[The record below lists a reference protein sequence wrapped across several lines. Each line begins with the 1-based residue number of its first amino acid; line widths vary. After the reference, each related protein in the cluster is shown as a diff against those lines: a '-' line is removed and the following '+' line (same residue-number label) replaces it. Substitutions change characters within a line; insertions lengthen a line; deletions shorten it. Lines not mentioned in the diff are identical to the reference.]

1 MQYRELGKTG
11 VQVSEIGYGAEW
23 VKGDDP
29 EGTLEIVRR
38 AAQAG
43 VNIVDCWMADPA
55 VRRALGA
62 AVCEQR
68 DHWVVQG
75 HFGATW
81 QDGQYVR
88 TRDLDKVV
96 PAWEFLLECFGGHI
110 ELGLIHYVDAVDEFK
125 AIMDGPFI
133 DYIRAEKAAGHI
145 DHIGLSTHNPEVA
158 LVACDYPEV
167 EMVMFSMNPA
177 FDMLPPSENIET
189 LFVEHYDD
197 ALSNVDPKRQ
207 ELLRACSMHGVGI
220 TVMKPFAGGRL
231 LDAAKSPFGAA
242 MTTTQCIEYC
252 LARPAVASVMA
263 GYGTVEEKKSEAAS
277 QIAVGADEGA
287 TAAQARK
294 NPALWLLIV
303 MAGFFVISASF
314 VQQLASYAST
324 GELGAAVGAMAV
336 SIAMIASII
345 GKFSLGWLC
354 DHIGA
359 RMTGVIAGVLGG
371 AGAAIAFFAGA
382 NVMGFYVGV
391 ALFGVGYSALNIVP
405 PMTCRQAFGNKDYAN
420 IFSMVA
426 TGLNVFSGFA
436 ALIYAQI
443 FDITGSFAGAFW
455 MIIIFYVLVI
465 VLSLVI
471 VPMGRKSWAK

>member
-1 MQYRELGKTG
+1 MGTENVKGSNYAWAVAIACIAFYAVPLGFAANHAGLFITPVMNEFGWSRTDATLFMSIQPWVAALCTPLAGKLISKYNPRWIMTAAVLVFGLANLACAWFTEPWQWNVYG
-11 VQVSEIGYGAEW
+11 VLYGASASFW
-23 VKGDDP
+23 MYIATPTMVNRWFAKSN
-29 EGTLEIVRR
+29 GTVI
-38 AAQAG
+38 G
-43 VNIVDCWMADPA
+43 VIGVM
-55 VRRALGA
+55 VS
-62 AVCEQR
+62 V
-68 DHWVVQG
+68 
-75 HFGATW
+75 FGAIMSPIINGWIASMGW
-81 QDGQYVR
+81 QTARIICSVIVI
-88 TRDLDKVV
+88 VV
-96 PAWEFLLECFGGHI
+96 GG
-110 ELGLIHYVDAVDEFK
+110 GLT
-125 AIMDGPFI
+125 
-133 DYIRAEKAAGHI
+133 AA
-145 DHIGLSTHNPEVA
+145 
-158 LVACDYPEV
+158 
-167 EMVMFSMNPA
+167 
-177 FDMLPPSENIET
+177 
-189 LFVEHYDD
+189 
-197 ALSNVDPKRQ
+197 
-207 ELLRACSMHGVGI
+207 LLRESPEKMGVL
-220 TVMKPFAGGRL
+220 PW
-231 LDAAKSPFGAA
+231 
-242 MTTTQCIEYC
+242 
-252 LARPAVASVMA
+252 
-263 GYGTVEEKKSEAAS
+263 GYGTVDEKKSEAAS

-371 AGAAIAFFAGA
+371 AGAAIAFFSGA

>member
-1 MQYRELGKTG
+1 MGTENVKGSNYAWAVAIACIAFYAVPLGFAANHAGLFITPVMNEFGWSRTDATLFMSIQPWVAALCTPLAGKLISKYNPRWIMTAAVLVFGLANLACAWFTEPWQWNVYG
-11 VQVSEIGYGAEW
+11 VLYGASASFW
-23 VKGDDP
+23 MYIATPTMVNRWFAKSN
-29 EGTLEIVRR
+29 GTVI
-38 AAQAG
+38 G
-43 VNIVDCWMADPA
+43 VIGVM
-55 VRRALGA
+55 VS
-62 AVCEQR
+62 V
-68 DHWVVQG
+68 
-75 HFGATW
+75 FGAIMSPIINGWIASMGW
-81 QDGQYVR
+81 QTARIICSVIVI
-88 TRDLDKVV
+88 VV
-96 PAWEFLLECFGGHI
+96 GG
-110 ELGLIHYVDAVDEFK
+110 GLT
-125 AIMDGPFI
+125 
-133 DYIRAEKAAGHI
+133 AA
-145 DHIGLSTHNPEVA
+145 
-158 LVACDYPEV
+158 
-167 EMVMFSMNPA
+167 
-177 FDMLPPSENIET
+177 
-189 LFVEHYDD
+189 
-197 ALSNVDPKRQ
+197 
-207 ELLRACSMHGVGI
+207 LLRESPEKMGVL
-220 TVMKPFAGGRL
+220 PW
-231 LDAAKSPFGAA
+231 
-242 MTTTQCIEYC
+242 
-252 LARPAVASVMA
+252 
-263 GYGTVEEKKSEAAS
+263 GYGTVDEKKSEAAS

-471 VPMGRKSWAK
+471 VPMGRRSWAK

>member
-1 MQYRELGKTG
+1 MGTENVKGSNYAWAVAIACVAFYAVPLGFAANHAGLFITPVMNEFGWSRTDATLFMSIQPWVAAICTPIAGKLISKYNPRWIMTASVLVFGLANLACAWFTAPWQWDVYGVLYGASAAFWMYIATPTMVNRWFAKSNGTVIGVIGVMVSLFGAIMSPIIQGWITGMGWQTARIICSVIVIVVGGGLTAALLRESPEKMG
-11 VQVSEIGYGAEW
+11 VLPWGYGE
-23 VKGDDP
+23 
-29 EGTLEIVRR
+29 
-38 AAQAG
+38 
-43 VNIVDCWMADPA
+43 
-55 VRRALGA
+55 
-62 AVCEQR
+62 
-68 DHWVVQG
+68 
-75 HFGATW
+75 
-81 QDGQYVR
+81 
-88 TRDLDKVV
+88 
-96 PAWEFLLECFGGHI
+96 
-110 ELGLIHYVDAVDEFK
+110 
-125 AIMDGPFI
+125 
-133 DYIRAEKAAGHI
+133 
-145 DHIGLSTHNPEVA
+145 
-158 LVACDYPEV
+158 
-167 EMVMFSMNPA
+167 
-177 FDMLPPSENIET
+177 SE
-189 LFVEHYDD
+189 
-197 ALSNVDPKRQ
+197 P
-207 ELLRACSMHGVGI
+207 
-220 TVMKPFAGGRL
+220 
-231 LDAAKSPFGAA
+231 
-242 MTTTQCIEYC
+242 
-252 LARPAVASVMA
+252 
-263 GYGTVEEKKSEAAS
+263 KSEAAS

-287 TAAQARK
+287 TAAQART

-314 VQQLASYAST
+314 VQQLSSYAST

-336 SIAMIASII
+336 SIAMVASII
-345 GKFSLGWLC
+345 GKFGLGWLC

-471 VPMGRKSWAK
+471 VPMGRKSWSK

>member
-1 MQYRELGKTG
+1 MGTENVKGSNYAWAVAIACIAFYAVPLGFAANHAGLFITPVMNEFGWSRTDATLFMSIQPWVAALCTPLAGKLISKYNPRWIMTAAVLVFGLANLACAWFTEPWQWNVYG
-11 VQVSEIGYGAEW
+11 VLYGASASFW
-23 VKGDDP
+23 MYIATPTMVNRWFAKSN
-29 EGTLEIVRR
+29 GTVI
-38 AAQAG
+38 G
-43 VNIVDCWMADPA
+43 VIGVM
-55 VRRALGA
+55 VS
-62 AVCEQR
+62 V
-68 DHWVVQG
+68 
-75 HFGATW
+75 FGAIMSPIINGWIASMGW
-81 QDGQYVR
+81 QTARIICSVIVI
-88 TRDLDKVV
+88 VV
-96 PAWEFLLECFGGHI
+96 GG
-110 ELGLIHYVDAVDEFK
+110 GLT
-125 AIMDGPFI
+125 
-133 DYIRAEKAAGHI
+133 AA
-145 DHIGLSTHNPEVA
+145 
-158 LVACDYPEV
+158 
-167 EMVMFSMNPA
+167 
-177 FDMLPPSENIET
+177 
-189 LFVEHYDD
+189 
-197 ALSNVDPKRQ
+197 
-207 ELLRACSMHGVGI
+207 LLRESPEKMGVL
-220 TVMKPFAGGRL
+220 PW
-231 LDAAKSPFGAA
+231 
-242 MTTTQCIEYC
+242 
-252 LARPAVASVMA
+252 
-263 GYGTVEEKKSEAAS
+263 GYGTVDEKKSEAAS